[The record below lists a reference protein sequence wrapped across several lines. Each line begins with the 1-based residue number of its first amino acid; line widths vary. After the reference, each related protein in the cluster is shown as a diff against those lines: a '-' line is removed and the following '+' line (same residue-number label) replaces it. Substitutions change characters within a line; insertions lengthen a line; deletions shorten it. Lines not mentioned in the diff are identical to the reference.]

1 MTHKICIT
9 FRKYDG
15 RGKIYIERD
24 DSTGHWQVKPRSWLK
39 TGTFRYGAILPGSI
53 TRPPQYVDVLAALNF
68 KFLVPVLGLLVFISW
83 FLNEGQG

>member
-1 MTHKICIT
+1 MKTHISALQGKVNQLKHTQLTGTCDLSISHKICII

-39 TGTFRYGAILPGSI
+39 TGTLIYWAYNIIMVSI
-53 TRPPQYVDVLAALNF
+53 KTS
-68 KFLVPVLGLLVFISW
+68 I
-83 FLNEGQG
+83 